1 MRVETNYLK
10 NGIEELR
17 GTHQENK
24 AYLKALHDVEMII
37 DDIEED
43 ISNKTIRFNM
53 DRLGAMPDIPD
64 NKKYWGKTY
73 QSQCVC
79 GGIITAMRSTYNGH
93 IRAKC
98 DKCEWSIIE

>member
-1 MRVETNYLK
+1 MRIDTFSLK
-10 NGIEELR
+10 NGIAELR
-17 GTHQENK
+17 GTHEENK
-24 AYLKALHDVEMII
+24 AYIKALNDVEMII
-37 DDIEED
+37 DDIKED
-43 ISNKTIRFNM
+43 ISDKTVKFCM

-64 NKKYWGKTY
+64 DKKYWGKTY

>member
-1 MRVETNYLK
+1 MRIDTFSLR
-10 NGIEELR
+10 NGIEELK
-17 GTHQENK
+17 GIHQENK
-24 AYLKALHDVEMII
+24 AYLKALHDVEIII

-43 ISNKTIRFNM
+43 ISDKTVKFNM
-53 DRLGAMPDIPD
+53 ERLESMPDIPD
-64 NKKYWGKTY
+64 DKKYWGKTY

>member
-1 MRVETNYLK
+1 MRIDTFSLR
-10 NGIEELR
+10 NGIEELK

-37 DDIEED
+37 DNIEED
-43 ISNKTIRFNM
+43 ISEKTVKFNM
-53 DRLGAMPDIPD
+53 DRLGAMPDIP
-64 NKKYWGKTY
+64 NEIKYWGKTY

-79 GGIITAMRSTYNGH
+79 GGTITAMRSTYNGH